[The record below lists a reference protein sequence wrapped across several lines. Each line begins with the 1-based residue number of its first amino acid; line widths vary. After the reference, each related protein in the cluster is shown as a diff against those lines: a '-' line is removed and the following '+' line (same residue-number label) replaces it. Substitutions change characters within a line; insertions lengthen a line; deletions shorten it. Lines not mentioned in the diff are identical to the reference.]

1 MKRSTNTYISKIY
14 SEIYWFLRFI
24 HPDGEKIY
32 GQCWICVGVY
42 YTSALHQGGRG
53 HGPVYYTSPQS
64 LWINNLGDYNWIL
77 IGQFKKLIVQTFQQQ
92 IWIYRRGNFVF
103 LHWGC
108 ILIHWQMSY
117 PCRSMTVHAGGFID
131 IDIDRE

>member
-42 YTSALHQGGRG
+42 YTSLLFIREGGDMG
-53 HGPVYYTSPQS
+53 LFITLVPKVFGSTT
-64 LWINNLGDYNWIL
+64 WGTIIEL

-103 LHWGC
+103 LHWGR

-117 PCRSMTVHAGGFID
+117 PCRSMTVHAGGFI
-131 IDIDRE
+131 